1 MGEMRCPSTGSV
13 GMPEGKKPLGSPR
26 YRWEDNFKMELTVL
40 EWELGLKWLR
50 IKTDGDLLSKRNF
63 GFP

>member
-1 MGEMRCPSTGSV
+1 
-13 GMPEGKKPLGSPR
+13 MPEGKKPLGSPR

-40 EWELGLKWLR
+40 EWGLGLMWLR